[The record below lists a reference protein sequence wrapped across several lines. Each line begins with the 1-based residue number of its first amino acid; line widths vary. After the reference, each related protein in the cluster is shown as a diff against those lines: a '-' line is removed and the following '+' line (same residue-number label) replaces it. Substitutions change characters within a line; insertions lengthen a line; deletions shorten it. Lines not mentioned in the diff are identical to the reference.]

1 MTTLFRGTV
10 VDCPR
15 SPFAGGT
22 VRVDDD
28 GGVLVRDGR
37 IQARGAF
44 SELRGQHPDEEVA
57 DLRGGLVLPGFVDTH
72 IHFPQARI
80 IGGLGMPLL
89 DWLERRALPEEA
101 RLADDEYAA
110 GVAHD
115 FVASLVAA
123 GTTSALVFG
132 SHFPGAVDLL
142 FREAQRVGVRVT
154 SGLVVSDRFLR
165 TDLLTT
171 PEHAV
176 EAALR
181 LARTWHGTGRAR
193 YAVTPRF
200 ALSCSDD
207 MLASC
212 AAVLQEVP
220 GALFTSHV
228 NENLG
233 EIDQVRA
240 SFGGTYVGSYDR
252 HGLVGRHT
260 VLAHNVHPD
269 DGELAVLAER
279 NAAVAHCPS
288 SNCALGSGIFP
299 MRRHLDHGVR
309 FALGTDV
316 GAGTSFSLLREGLQ
330 AYLAQRVRGSDGV
343 SLGAADLLYL
353 ATAAGADALGLPDV
367 GDLSV
372 GRRFDAVW
380 LRPQPGNTL
389 DVALRHAADT
399 VDALGKAFA
408 LGSAQDVAAVWVD
421 GARVSSRMD
430 GSLPGR

>member
-1 MTTLFRGTV
+1 
-10 VDCPR
+10 
-15 SPFAGGT
+15 
-22 VRVDDD
+22 
-28 GGVLVRDGR
+28 
-37 IQARGAF
+37 
-44 SELRGQHPDEEVA
+44 
-57 DLRGGLVLPGFVDTH
+57 
-72 IHFPQARI
+72 
-80 IGGLGMPLL
+80 
-89 DWLERRALPEEA
+89 LERRALPEEA
-101 RLADDEYAA
+101 RLADDGYAA

-115 FVASLVAA
+115 FLASLVAA
-123 GTTSALVFG
+123 GTTSALIFG

-165 TDLLTT
+165 SDLLTT
-171 PEHAV
+171 PENAV

-193 YAVTPRF
+193 YAVMPRF

-212 AAVLQEVP
+212 AAVLAEVP

-233 EIDQVRA
+233 EIDQVCA
-240 SFGGTYVGSYDR
+240 SFGGTYVDSYDR

-279 NAAVAHCPS
+279 DAAVAHCPS

-330 AYLAQRVRGSDGV
+330 AYFVQRVRGPDGV
-343 SLGAADLLYL
+343 SLSAADLLYL
-353 ATAAGADALGLPDV
+353 ATAAGADALDLPDV

-372 GRRFDAVW
+372 GKRFDAVW
-380 LRPQPGNTL
+380 LRPRPGSTL

-399 VDALGKAFA
+399 VDALGRVFA